1 MAGKFTSAEVADTS
15 GILDAI
21 YSIASSA
28 PGLDISF
35 GKKAAM
41 PEIEEIRKAGDGIN
55 CWPYLVVLI
64 PRRVGSEKSGGISSG
79 IFVYPDVRYP
89 AFDYDVHVLFP
100 KGDVTPEVYLTPDA
114 ALNAL
119 EAAFTVNYSLLQ
131 TCDHASVES
140 LGVVEIETVKGSNY
154 LSAKVTIRAL
164 VQLIVDNTPA

>member
-21 YSIASSA
+21 YTIASTVS
-28 PGLDISF
+28 GLPISF

-41 PEIEEIRKAGDGIN
+41 PEVKEIKDSGAN

-79 IFVYPDVRYP
+79 IFVYPDVRFP

-154 LSAKVTIRAL
+154 LSAKLTIRAL